1 VININVYNESSIK
14 YLQVKLLATAVK
26 YVADKEIKR
35 NGEITVIICTDKF
48 IHDLNVKYLGHDYP
62 TDVITFEIDDNP
74 LEGEIY
80 ISVET
85 AKMQSLDYKVSLR
98 DEILRLAIHGALHLA
113 GYTDDTDE
121 LRMKMSQIEDKY
133 LKEIKAGV

>member
-1 VININVYNESSIK
+1 VININVYNESAIK
-14 YLQVKLLATAVK
+14 YIQVKLLAKAVK

-35 NGEITVIICTDKF
+35 KGNITVVICTDGF
-48 IHDLNVKYLGHDYP
+48 IHDLNIKYLKHDYP
-62 TDVITFEIDDNP
+62 TDVITFEIEDNP

-80 ISVET
+80 ISGET
-85 AKMQSLDYKVSLR
+85 AKMQSLDYNVSFR

-121 LRMKMSQIEDKY
+121 LRLKMSQIEDKY